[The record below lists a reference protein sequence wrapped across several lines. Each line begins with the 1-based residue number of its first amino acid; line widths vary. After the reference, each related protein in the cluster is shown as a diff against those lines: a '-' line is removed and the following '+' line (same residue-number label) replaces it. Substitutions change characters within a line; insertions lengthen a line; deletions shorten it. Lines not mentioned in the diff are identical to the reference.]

1 MVFRDVARDSFT
13 WDWERQTDAGWQ
25 LLWRLQYRRR

>member
-13 WDWERQTDAGWQ
+13 WDWERQTDVGWQ